1 MEVLDN
7 GAHASGS
14 LSSSGLDHS
23 EPSLRIPF
31 VAFSADG
38 LVHRSCICGPAALDK
53 AAFVPHHEKTT
64 AGPMWPDDALASG
77 NNMEVD
83 LLAICSTSVGG
94 LRGTV
99 ALDKT
104 TLVHHHEKTT
114 AGPMRPD
121 GALASGN
128 DMEEDL
134 LAFCSTS
141 IGGLWGPT
149 TLDKADKDIRDVGR
163 ILVSLKKAGQGR
175 REPLL

>member
-1 MEVLDN
+1 
-7 GAHASGS
+7 
-14 LSSSGLDHS
+14 
-23 EPSLRIPF
+23 
-31 VAFSADG
+31 
-38 LVHRSCICGPAALDK
+38 
-53 AAFVPHHEKTT
+53 
-64 AGPMWPDDALASG
+64 
-77 NNMEVD
+77 MEVD

-94 LRGTV
+94 LSGTAALDKTTLV
-99 ALDKT
+99 HHHEKTTAGPMRPDGALASGNDMEVDLLAICSTSVGGLSGTAALDKT

-134 LAFCSTS
+134 LAFFSTS

-163 ILVSLKKAGQGR
+163 ILVSLKKQAKAGAS
-175 REPLL
+175 PSWWW